1 MIDSGV
7 DVKHPELANAIAGSF
22 DALGSKEGPHV
33 HGTGIAGAIVSHARL
48 MGSAPAARI
57 LAIRA
62 LAAAPNGGESTSFVI
77 LKALDYAA
85 AHGAQIVN
93 IASPVQTIR

>member
-1 MIDSGV
+1 MV
-7 DVKHPELANAIAGSF
+7 TSF

-33 HGTGIAGAIVSHARL
+33 HGTGVAGAIVSHARL

-62 LAAAPNGGESTSFVI
+62 FGAAAKGAESTSYVI
-77 LKALDYAA
+77 LKGMDYAA
-85 AHGAQIVN
+85 AHGAQIINMSFAGPKDALIERGLAVWPAR
-93 IASPVQTIR
+93 AS